1 MLRTIILV
9 TRGIILDPRTRRWT
23 MFILIV
29 VALLM
34 IFLGETFLA
43 SFIST
48 PTSFLIYWGIC
59 AWITFAALLLAFWD
73 ILLVRTAARRERIR
87 MEKEIANHKPKEN
100 P

>member
-1 MLRTIILV
+1 
-9 TRGIILDPRTRRWT
+9 

-29 VALLM
+29 AALLM

-43 SFIST
+43 SFILT
-48 PTSFLIYWGIC
+48 PMSFLIYWGIC
-59 AWITFAALLLAFWD
+59 AWVTFAALLLALWD

-87 MEKEIANHKPKEN
+87 MEKEIANHKSKED